1 MTDGKMWAALA
12 GLALVGGCY
21 SGVQV
26 GASGG
31 ADSESAGTAAS
42 GGDSDDS
49 EGSGGESGGD
59 AEVPELPQLVAQSGM
74 RRLTRVEYVE
84 TVQDLTGVELASG
97 ASSLPS
103 DDLLPFDND
112 YTTQAESAS
121 LIVAAESLAGEA
133 AESLLADAQLW
144 SAVVP
149 CESAAVDA
157 NCFDSFVRSFGRRAL
172 RRPVTDD
179 EATRWGGWMMDEAE
193 AAGDSSLAISIAVRM
208 FLQHPEFLY
217 RVDAGEPTEDPEV
230 VRLDDWAV
238 ASRLSF
244 LLWGVGPDDA
254 LLDAAAAGRLGNPGE
269 VEVEAVRM
277 LADERAK
284 ERVQRFHAM
293 WMGYEV
299 MAIGGDLGESMRAET
314 AALINRVVFDEEMV
328 WQDLFRSEETFVDDV
343 LAQHY
348 GIEAPGNAA
357 GDWVNYGESGRTG
370 ILSHGT
376 FLSNGFKDGDTSPI
390 VRGHVVSS
398 MLLCLE
404 VPEPPADV
412 PPPPDPVEG
421 ACKID
426 EAAAHLTQAS
436 CAGCH
441 AMLDTLGFGLENYDE
456 FGQWRGTDP
465 GKPECEIEGEG
476 EVPGL
481 GKFNGPGELGVLIAD
496 SKLLNDCLAEQ
507 AYRFAVGRTELD
519 DVDHGIIERTMEEL
533 GEGDFEFKE
542 LLLQHVT
549 DPSFGFA
556 RQHTEND

>member
-1 MTDGKMWAALA
+1 MWAALA

-26 GASGG
+26 GATGGSAAASASASG
-31 ADSESAGTAAS
+31 S
-42 GGDSDDS
+42 GGDAEDS
-49 EGSGGESGGD
+49 EGSAGETGGD
-59 AEVPELPQLVAQSGM
+59 AEVPEVPALVAYSGM

-84 TVQDLTGVELASG
+84 TVQDLTGVQLASG
-97 ASSLPS
+97 ATSLPS
-103 DDLLPFDND
+103 DDLVPFDND

-133 AESLLADAQLW
+133 ADALLADAQLW
-144 SAVVP
+144 GAVVP
-149 CESAAVDA
+149 CERDAVDA
-157 NCFDSFVRSFGRRAL
+157 DCFDSFVRSFGRRAL

-179 EATRWGGWMMDEAE
+179 ELARWGGWMLDEAE
-193 AAGDSSLAISIAVRM
+193 AAGDSSLAIAVAVRLL
-208 FLQHPEFLY
+208 LQHPEFLY
-217 RVDAGEPTEDPEV
+217 RVDAGEPTEDDPKI

-254 LLDAAAAGRLGNPGE
+254 LLDAAAAGRLGTPGE
-269 VEVEAVRM
+269 IETEAVRM
-277 LADERAK
+277 LANERARA
-284 ERVQRFHAM
+284 RVQRFHAM

-299 MAIGGDLGESMRAET
+299 MAIGGELGDSMRAET
-314 AALINRVVFDEEMV
+314 ASLINRVVFDDERA
-328 WQDLFRSEETFVDDV
+328 WQDLFRSQETFVDDA

-348 GIEAPGNAA
+348 GIEAPVDPS
-357 GDWVNYGESGRTG
+357 GDWVNYGESGRSG

-412 PPPPDPVEG
+412 PAPPEPVEG

-456 FGQWRGTDP
+456 FGQWRATDP
-465 GKPECEIEGEG
+465 GRPDCEIEGEG
-476 EVPGL
+476 SVPQL
-481 GKFNGPGELGVLIAD
+481 GKFNGPGELGMLIAD
-496 SKLLNDCLAEQ
+496 SAMLNECLAEQ

-519 DVDHGIIERTMEEL
+519 DVDEDIIARTMEEL
-533 GEGDFEFKE
+533 GEGDFEFKD